1 MPVLKCAPPRESE
14 AALTDN
20 WTHGAVGRHTTAPIS
35 HTKPL
40 SGSLGKLLLI
50 SCPAAGRRLSWS
62 ELTVG

>member
-1 MPVLKCAPPRESE
+1 VPVLKCVPPRESE

-50 SCPAAGRRLSWS
+50 AAGRRLSWPA
-62 ELTVG
+62 LTVG